1 MEQQIIAIRDKAL
14 EAFMRPFFAPAIQA
28 AVRSFQDE
36 VQRPESEMAKHPGDY
51 SLWHFGTFND
61 SNGAFALFETP
72 KLIVEAAHVSK

>member
-36 VQRPESEMAKHPGDY
+36 VQRDGSEMAKHPSDY
-51 SLWHFGTFND
+51 SLWHFGSFND
-61 SNGAFALFETP
+61 NTGAFNIKERP
-72 KLIVEAAHVSK
+72 ELIVEAANVQK